1 MTNKDENM
9 TTNDIIDTFKLLFQ
23 HFEFILNYIFTT
35 ELNEKDSAWSKTS
48 MRAKASVVLVSVVWS
63 GVCQKVGKL

>member
-35 ELNEKDSAWSKTS
+35 ELNEKDSA
-48 MRAKASVVLVSVVWS
+48 
-63 GVCQKVGKL
+63 